1 MMATQSMEMDAL
13 QAARSSQDLVARDNL
28 QSVHQDRPAEMAFWM
43 VENNVT
49 IATLLMEM
57 VAVIVVLLSPASFVL
72 SNLVVHA
79 ILYVGMAC
87 SLEENFVMTTT
98 QSVETAAQTLA

>member
-1 MMATQSMEMDAL
+1 MMETQSMEMDVL
-13 QAARSSQDLVARDNL
+13 QVAQSSRALVALDNL
-28 QSVHQDRPAEMAFWM
+28 QSVHQDQPAEMAFWM

-49 IATLLMEM
+49 IVTLLMEM
-57 VAVIVVLLSPASFVL
+57 VAVIVVLLSPDFFVL
-72 SNLVVHA
+72 LNLVVHA
-79 ILYVGMAC
+79 IPSVGMAC